1 MIRGISDIVF
11 DYIPVLFAENID
23 FIICRKA
30 VTVEPH
36 GTHELLFGKLCG
48 NNIDC
53 DNIRDGLFAF

>member
-1 MIRGISDIVF
+1 M
-11 DYIPVLFAENID
+11 LFAKNID

-36 GTHELLFGKLCG
+36 GAHKRLFGKLCG
-48 NNIDC
+48 DNIDC

>member
-11 DYIPVLFAENID
+11 DYIPMLFAENID

-36 GTHELLFGKLCG
+36 GAHKRLFGKLCVDY
-48 NNIDC
+48 IDC
-53 DNIRDGLFAF
+53 DNICDGLFAF